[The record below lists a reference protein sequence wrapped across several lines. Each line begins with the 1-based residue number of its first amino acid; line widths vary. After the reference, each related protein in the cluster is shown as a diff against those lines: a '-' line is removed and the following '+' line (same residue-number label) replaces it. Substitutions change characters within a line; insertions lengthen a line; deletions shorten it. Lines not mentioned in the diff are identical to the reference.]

1 VPTDLPSHPSDD
13 DEEDRDAF
21 SSAASGA
28 IQDAASDADARAFAT
43 DVRAD
48 PQRIHALAPRLHCG
62 DARAER
68 SAALGCAILA
78 QEAPHLVQAAL
89 GRLIRVAHATEDP
102 VIRAALATTLPR
114 LQLGSGEAARLAF
127 VVEAWLEDS
136 PPALQR
142 TAMDAMVA
150 LVPQRPAL
158 ARRIR
163 SVIERRAALGSPTA
177 SRHGLAL
184 LAKLKEF

>member
-1 VPTDLPSHPSDD
+1 MPTDLPADPPS
-13 DEEDRDAF
+13 EDRTADPGEDA
-21 SSAASGA
+21 SAG
-28 IQDAASDADARAFAT
+28 AFANAFANAFAAE
-43 DVRAD
+43 VRAD

-68 SAALGCAILA
+68 SAALGCAALA
-78 QEAPHLVQAAL
+78 ENEPHLLQPAL
-89 GRLIRVAHATEDP
+89 GRLIRLAHTTDDST
-102 VIRAALATTLPR
+102 IRTALAATLPR

-127 VVEAWLEDS
+127 VFEAWLEDGA
-136 PPALQR
+136 PDLQR
-142 TAMDAMVA
+142 AAMDALVA

-177 SRHGLAL
+177 RRHGLAL
-184 LAKLKEF
+184 LGKLKEF

>member
-1 VPTDLPSHPSDD
+1 MPTDLPAKPPS
-13 DEEDRDAF
+13 EDRTTDPGEDA
-21 SSAASGA
+21 SAV
-28 IQDAASDADARAFAT
+28 AFANAFANAFAAE
-43 DVRAD
+43 VRAD

-68 SAALGCAILA
+68 SAALGCAALA
-78 QEAPHLVQAAL
+78 QNKPHLLQPAL
-89 GRLIRVAHATEDP
+89 GRLSRLAPTTDDSTIRT
-102 VIRAALATTLPR
+102 ALAATLPR

-127 VVEAWLEDS
+127 VFEAWLEDGA
-136 PPALQR
+136 PDLQR
-142 TAMDAMVA
+142 AAMDALVA

-177 SRHGLAL
+177 RKHGLAL
-184 LAKLKEF
+184 LGKLKEF

>member
-1 VPTDLPSHPSDD
+1 MPTDLPADPPS
-13 DEEDRDAF
+13 EDRTADPGEDA
-21 SSAASGA
+21 SAS
-28 IQDAASDADARAFAT
+28 AFANAFANAFAAE
-43 DVRAD
+43 VRAD

-68 SAALGCAILA
+68 SAALGCAALA
-78 QEAPHLVQAAL
+78 QNEPHLLQPAL
-89 GRLIRVAHATEDP
+89 GRLIRLAHTTDDST
-102 VIRAALATTLPR
+102 IRTALAATLPR

-127 VVEAWLEDS
+127 VFEAWLEDGA
-136 PPALQR
+136 PDLQR
-142 TAMDAMVA
+142 AAMDALVA

-177 SRHGLAL
+177 RRHGLAL
-184 LAKLKEF
+184 LGKLKEF

>member
-1 VPTDLPSHPSDD
+1 MPTDLPADPPS
-13 DEEDRDAF
+13 EDRRTDPGEDA
-21 SSAASGA
+21 SASASA
-28 IQDAASDADARAFAT
+28 NAFANAFAAE
-43 DVRAD
+43 VRAD

-68 SAALGCAILA
+68 SAALGCAALA
-78 QEAPHLVQAAL
+78 QNEPHLLQPAL
-89 GRLIRVAHATEDP
+89 GRLIRLAHTTDDST
-102 VIRAALATTLPR
+102 IRTALAATLPR

-127 VVEAWLEDS
+127 VFEAWLEDGA
-136 PPALQR
+136 PDLQR
-142 TAMDAMVA
+142 AAMDALVA

-177 SRHGLAL
+177 RRHGLAL
-184 LAKLKEF
+184 LGKLKEF

>member
-1 VPTDLPSHPSDD
+1 MPTDLPADPPS
-13 DEEDRDAF
+13 EDRRTDPGEDA
-21 SSAASGA
+21 SAN
-28 IQDAASDADARAFAT
+28 AFAAE
-43 DVRAD
+43 VRAD

-68 SAALGCAILA
+68 SAALGCAALA
-78 QEAPHLVQAAL
+78 QNEPHLLQPAL
-89 GRLIRVAHATEDP
+89 GRLIRLAHTTDDST
-102 VIRAALATTLPR
+102 IRTALAATLPR

-127 VVEAWLEDS
+127 VFEAWLEDGV
-136 PPALQR
+136 PDLQR
-142 TAMDAMVA
+142 AAMDALVA

-177 SRHGLAL
+177 RRHGLAL
-184 LAKLKEF
+184 LGKLKEF

>member
-1 VPTDLPSHPSDD
+1 MPTDLPAKPPS
-13 DEEDRDAF
+13 EDRTTDPGEDA
-21 SSAASGA
+21 SAV
-28 IQDAASDADARAFAT
+28 AFANASANAFANAFAAE
-43 DVRAD
+43 VRAD

-68 SAALGCAILA
+68 SAALGCAALA
-78 QEAPHLVQAAL
+78 QNEPHLLQPAL
-89 GRLIRVAHATEDP
+89 GRLIRLAHTTDDST
-102 VIRAALATTLPR
+102 IRTALAATLPG

-127 VVEAWLEDS
+127 VFEAWLEDGA
-136 PPALQR
+136 PDLQR
-142 TAMDAMVA
+142 AAMDALVA

-177 SRHGLAL
+177 RKHGLAL
-184 LAKLKEF
+184 LGKLKEF